1 MNPNFMNNLQ
11 NTQNITP
18 RLIPNIPNMYPSVNP
33 NAINIMNPLNNN
45 LTFNNARPIFN
56 IPSMN
61 INHQNPMNLNMNM
74 NMNISFNQNQGNM
87 NINNANQQPIVNPL
101 LNSMNM
107 NIKDKLEYVRKVYIG
122 KFPPTLD
129 NNFLIKLLEVSIFLL
144 LDLWCNSYVE
154 KIN

>member
-18 RLIPNIPNMYPSVNP
+18 RLIPNIPNMYPSVNQ

-74 NMNISFNQNQGNM
+74 NMNMPFNQNQGNM
-87 NINNANQQPIVNPL
+87 IINNANQQPIVNPL

-129 NNFLIKLLEVSIFLL
+129 NNFLIKLLEVSKFLF